1 MKSFCSANGKLMFDT
16 TDNFLAYDS
25 FRVTVQAPL
34 GMTLHEVFSV
44 NIDLSP
50 EELMAGNFCH

>member
-1 MKSFCSANGKLMFDT
+1 MFDT